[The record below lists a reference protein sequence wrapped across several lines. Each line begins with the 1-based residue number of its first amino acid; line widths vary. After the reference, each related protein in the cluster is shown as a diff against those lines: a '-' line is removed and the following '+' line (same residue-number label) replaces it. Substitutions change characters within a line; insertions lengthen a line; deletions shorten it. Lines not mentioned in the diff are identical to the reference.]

1 MVEGFAPAPRR
12 LAVTASQLD
21 EEVLF
26 NAARQIGDGAARA
39 RYLREAA
46 GGDEGLLRR
55 VEALL
60 AVHDAPDRLLD
71 RPAGAGGLTGACG
84 PAAGDETASV
94 LPHEC
99 AGTQIGPYPLLQ
111 QLRAG

>member
-1 MVEGFAPAPRR
+1 M
-12 LAVTASQLD
+12 TASQLD

-39 RYLREAA
+39 QYLRDAA

-60 AVHDAPDRLLD
+60 ATNVSAHRSARTSCCSKSAKEAWALSGWPSR
-71 RPAGAGGLTGACG
+71 RSRCSARSP
-84 PAAGDETASV
+84 
-94 LPHEC
+94 
-99 AGTQIGPYPLLQ
+99 
-111 QLRAG
+111 

>member
-1 MVEGFAPAPRR
+1 MPGEKQKTHSGFGLRFSHWVLEGFAPAPRR
-12 LAVTASQLD
+12 LAVTASQPD

-26 NAARQIGDGAARA
+26 NAARQIGDRAARA
-39 RYLREAA
+39 QYLREAA

-71 RPAGAGGLTGACG
+71 RPALARGETEACG
-84 PAAGDETASV
+84 PAAE
-94 LPHEC
+94 
-99 AGTQIGPYPLLQ
+99 
-111 QLRAG
+111 